1 MSTYPD
7 DLAQRASDY
16 AAFRNTSVRFDR
28 QLGFGNDGQVWQSH
42 RKSAIKVFERFGN
55 YNREVACYQR
65 LRDLNIDEVGN
76 LSVPRL
82 VDFDEELL
90 VVEMT
95 IVTPPFLLDFG
106 KAYLDQPPDYSAE
119 VLEDWERERVELFG
133 DRWSEVREALS
144 WLRSIGIYYYDA
156 KPGNITFADE

>member
-1 MSTYPD
+1 MNNSD
-7 DLAQRASDY
+7 RLHRLANSYVTTRGIQVDFNA
-16 AAFRNTSVRFDR
+16 
-28 QLGFGNDGQVWQSH
+28 QLGFGNDGTVWATNNDT
-42 RKSAIKVFERFGN
+42 AIKVFERFGN